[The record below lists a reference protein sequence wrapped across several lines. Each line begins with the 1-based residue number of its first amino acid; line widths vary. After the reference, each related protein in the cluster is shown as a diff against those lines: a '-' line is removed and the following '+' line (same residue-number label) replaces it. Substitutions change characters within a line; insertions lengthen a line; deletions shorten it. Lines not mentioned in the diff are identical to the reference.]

1 MSTTISKFHLLN
13 TTLEIEK
20 YTMENNTDR
29 YWDFEKRKV
38 IMFKNVI
45 TKFAYDEIGIIINS
59 GYDFIKDGKN
69 TDFAIIFDPRE
80 NTLDYVR
87 RWWYKFSRC
96 EAVGIRGT
104 KLELASISDYN
115 NLKDCIRKKWLLI
128 TGPNWS
134 GIENYHQEVI
144 SSRVA
149 YSAIAAMNYS
159 EGQGQYTIESSHQ
172 VNPLIISQQSSAI
185 HLSTTSQSSLH
196 HLPDHISLSSLSP
209 TALVNQSVSLKQTIT
224 EAIPSPCPIP
234 PSSIFRTFSQSDWP
248 DCLKS
253 NNICDFSTSSIEPI
267 GLTTEKKEEVI
278 DDVRKLDY
286 TQDLLS
292 SMRAK
297 LEFSFYLRNHDLKVV
312 DQTSNILKEGETII
326 SRIEYEKLLD
336 SKLKLS
342 KELESLTAGN
352 VGLEQRIEAMEK
364 EDKNWKMKEESE
376 KMESLKLVEDL
387 RNIIFHS

>member
-1 MSTTISKFHLLN
+1 
-13 TTLEIEK
+13 
-20 YTMENNTDR
+20 MENNTDR

-45 TKFAYDEIGIIINS
+45 TKFAY
-59 GYDFIKDGKN
+59 GKN

-185 HLSTTSQSSLH
+185 PLSTTSQSSLH

-267 GLTTEKKEEVI
+267 GLTTEKKK
-278 DDVRKLDY
+278 KLLMMLENLIILKVLKLL
-286 TQDLLS
+286 DLLS